1 MRTTGARLLV
11 DCLLAQ
17 GATTIF
23 GVPGESYL
31 AVLDALHD
39 VGDRVRLVPN
49 RQEGGAGFMAAAW
62 GKLTGAPGIAFVTR
76 GPGATNAAIGVH
88 TARQDSSPMILFVGQ
103 IARGMREREAFQE
116 VDYRAAF
123 GPLAKWATEI
133 DDADRIPEIVA
144 RAFAVALSGRPGPVV
159 IALPEDM
166 LSGPAEGVPGPAVAV
181 PKASPSPT
189 EVAETLRLLAAA
201 ERPLILAG
209 GGGWGAEGREGLR
222 AFAEAAAIPVVTDF
236 RCHDLIDNAS
246 PAYAGDAGLGKAP
259 HVRALLGEADV
270 LLAVGTIFGE
280 IVSDGYSLFG
290 VPRMAA
296 RLIHA
301 HASIDEL
308 NRVHTADLPVAA
320 HPDRLMPLLAA
331 AAPPPSPARRAR
343 LAEAHA
349 AWRASLATPPQPGG
363 LDMGAVVRHLEAVLP
378 PGAILTNGAGNFAIW
393 TNKHLPFT
401 RGMRLLGPQSGAMGY
416 GLPAAIAARIA
427 RPDATVVC
435 LTGDGDFQMTM
446 QELGCAMQAGAAPIV
461 LLVNNRSYGT
471 IRMHQERTFPG
482 RVSFTDI
489 ENPDF
494 VAIGRAYGLHAERV
508 NETAGFPD
516 AFDRATISATGA
528 LIELVVDTESL
539 TPRQTLSAMRE
550 AALRG
555 QGRCRTTTAS

>member
-159 IALPEDM
+159 VALPEDM

-181 PKASPSPT
+181 PKASPSPA

-363 LDMGAVVRHLEAVLP
+363 LDMGAVVRHLRGGAAAGRDPDQRRRQLRDLDQQAPAVHPRHAAARAAVGGDGLRPAGGDRGADRAPRRDGGLP
-378 PGAILTNGAGNFAIW
+378 DRRRRLPDDHAGARLRHAGRRRADRAPRQQPQLRHDPHAPGADLSGPGQLHRHREPRLRRHRPSLRPARRAG
-393 TNKHLPFT
+393 
-401 RGMRLLGPQSGAMGY
+401 
-416 GLPAAIAARIA
+416 
-427 RPDATVVC
+427 
-435 LTGDGDFQMTM
+435 
-446 QELGCAMQAGAAPIV
+446 
-461 LLVNNRSYGT
+461 
-471 IRMHQERTFPG
+471 
-482 RVSFTDI
+482 
-489 ENPDF
+489 
-494 VAIGRAYGLHAERV
+494 
-508 NETAGFPD
+508 
-516 AFDRATISATGA
+516 
-528 LIELVVDTESL
+528 
-539 TPRQTLSAMRE
+539 
-550 AALRG
+550 
-555 QGRCRTTTAS
+555 